1 MVSLVA
7 LAMAAAGLWGLLDGW
22 IIHPLEESGGNL
34 ASEPVGHTMDA
45 SIALL
50 ISALVTASFAGL
62 VRIRVGAS
70 PRDEHGER
78 ELDLRNREVLA
89 LVGLAWFV
97 ACFFAALPFVAWP
110 LLAGLETHVLLNP
123 INCLFESM
131 SGLTTTGATIIPE
144 LDTIPR
150 PLLLWRSLTHWIG
163 GIGIVVVF
171 LVILPSVGAARQR
184 LFQVETPGPDI
195 SERGLRP
202 TAGEAAKKLSALYLG
217 ITAAAVGGYIA
228 GGMGAFDAV
237 NHAFSVVATG
247 GFSTKDESISYFATP
262 FIEWWTILMMIMVGL
277 NFTLLGQLLRGRL
290 GVLKDLETKTYLGL
304 KLTCSVLTTLV
315 LALSVTAWSDTAGVE
330 HTGFFAALRHGTFV
344 TVAMQTGTGF
354 CLSDYSNWPY
364 LTIALIFSL
373 AAIGGCGGSTAGG
386 IKVNRIVFAVQ
397 LLWAEIH
404 RVIRPN
410 RVDTI
415 RLGHRRPSP
424 TQRQAVLAFLLM
436 YMMLLGIGTIGLQT
450 AEHGSNHGDFQTCST
465 AVLCTL
471 TNIGPGL
478 GEVGPTGNY
487 EGFGS
492 ISKAGLVVLMAMG
505 RLEIMGLIAL
515 LTPGFWRRS

>member
-1 MVSLVA
+1 MVTLVG
-7 LAMAAAGLWGLLDGW
+7 LAMMAAAFWGVFDVW
-22 IIHPLEESGGNL
+22 IMSPESDQSVLTPGSD
-34 ASEPVGHTMDA
+34 AARDA
-45 SIALL
+45 SVALL
-50 ISALVTASFAGL
+50 LSGVAASGIAGL
-62 VRIRVGAS
+62 VRLKIGGS
-70 PRDEHGER
+70 PRDEQGER

-97 ACFFAALPFVAWP
+97 ACIFAALPFVIWP
-110 LLAGLETHVLLNP
+110 RLAGIDEHVLLHP
-123 INCLFESM
+123 VNCLFESM
-131 SGLTTTGATIIPE
+131 SGLTTTGATIIPD
-144 LDTIPR
+144 LDTVPR

-202 TAGEAAKKLSALYLG
+202 TAGEAAKKLTALYLM
-217 ITAAAVGGYIA
+217 ITAGALGGYLL
-228 GGMGAFDAV
+228 GGMGPFDAV

-247 GFSTKDESISYFATP
+247 GFSTKDESIAAFATP
-262 FIEWWTILMMIMVGL
+262 FIEWWTILIMIMVGL

-290 GVLKDLETKTYLGL
+290 DVLRDLETKTFLGL
-304 KLTCSVLTTLV
+304 KITCSVLTALV
-315 LALSVTAWSDTAGVE
+315 LALSLTVWQDTAGTE

-354 CLSDYSNWPY
+354 CLSDYSAWPY
-364 LTIALIFSL
+364 LTVALIFGL
-373 AAIGGCGGSTAGG
+373 AAIGGSTAGG

-397 LLWAEIH
+397 LLVSEVH

-424 TQRQAVLAFLLM
+424 NQRQAVLAFLLM
-436 YMMLLGIGTIGLQT
+436 YILLLGLGTIVLQT
-450 AEHGSNHGDFQTCST
+450 AEHGTDHSDFQTCST

-487 EGFGS
+487 SGFGS
-492 ISKAGLVVLMAMG
+492 ISKSGMVVLMAMG

>member
-1 MVSLVA
+1 MVALVA
-7 LAMAAAGLWGLLDGW
+7 LAMIAAALWGFFDVWLLSKSA
-22 IIHPLEESGGNL
+22 ESNALLSGPD
-34 ASEPVGHTMDA
+34 SSQDA
-45 SIALL
+45 SVALL
-50 ISALVTASFAGL
+50 LSGVVTAGIAGL
-62 VRIRVGAS
+62 VRLKVGGS
-70 PRDEHGER
+70 PRDEQGER

-97 ACFFAALPFVAWP
+97 ACFFAASPFVIWP
-110 LLAGLETHVLLNP
+110 RLAGIDQHVLLHP
-123 INCLFESM
+123 VNCLFESM
-131 SGLTTTGATIIPE
+131 SGLTTTGATIIPD
-144 LDTIPR
+144 LDSMPR
-150 PLLLWRSLTHWIG
+150 PLLLWRSMTHWIG

-202 TAGEAAKKLSALYLG
+202 TAGEAAKKLTILYLL
-217 ITAAAVGGYIA
+217 ITAGALGGYLL
-228 GGMGAFDAV
+228 GGMGTFDAV

-247 GFSTKDESISYFATP
+247 GFSTKDESIAAFGTP
-262 FIEWWTILMMIMVGL
+262 FIEWWTILIMIMVGL

-290 GVLKDLETKTYLGL
+290 GVLRDLETKTFLGL
-304 KLTCSVLTTLV
+304 KITCSLLTALV
-315 LALSVTAWSDTAGVE
+315 LALSLTVWQDTAGNE

-354 CLSDYSNWPY
+354 CLSDYSAWPY
-364 LTIALIFSL
+364 LTVALIFGL

-397 LLWAEIH
+397 LLVSEVH

-424 TQRQAVLAFLLM
+424 NQRQAVLAFLLM
-436 YMMLLGIGTIGLQT
+436 YILLLGLGTIVLQT
-450 AEHGSNHGDFQTCST
+450 AEYGSDHSDFQTCST

-487 EGFGS
+487 SGFGS
-492 ISKAGLVVLMAMG
+492 ISKSGMVVLMAMG